1 VESRIELKTILETE
15 RLILRPFQLG
25 DEEALF
31 AMNTNPDVIRY
42 AGNTPFTSLDQARD
56 TLTNVIFKDYE
67 VLGYGRFA
75 LVLKETGKVIGFSG
89 VKYIADIEETE
100 LGYRLMPEHWGKGLA
115 TESAIASIDFARV
128 TLGLKR
134 LVALVHPDNHA
145 SSKVVHKL
153 GFSVERKISFALVN
167 DVDVN
172 LYARAI

>member
-1 VESRIELKTILETE
+1 LKTIIETE

-31 AMNTNPDVIRY
+31 AMNTHPDVIRY
-42 AGNTPFTSLDQARD
+42 AGNTPFASLEMARD

-67 VLGYGRFA
+67 VRGYGRFA
-75 LVLKETGKVIGFSG
+75 LVLKETGNVVGFSG

-115 TESAIASIDFARV
+115 TESAVASIDFARD

-134 LVALVHPDNHA
+134 LVALVHPDNHG
-145 SSKVVHKL
+145 SSKVVGKL
-153 GFSVERKISFALVN
+153 GFGLERKISFGLIK
-167 DVDVN
+167 DVDVD
-172 LYARAI
+172 LYSRKL